1 MEIRWQGLFVL
12 LGTTD
17 AIREIRS
24 VRKRRG
30 DESIFG
36 YFYEIR
42 IWALKE
48 RVLFRFSFFLFGI
61 YFFHVQILRKIRDYE
76 LFREY
81 NRNVNDIY
89 LHI

>member
-48 RVLFRFSFFLFGI
+48 RVLFRFPSFFSAYIFSTSKFRVKFAI
-61 YFFHVQILRKIRDYE
+61 TSYFANIIE
-76 LFREY
+76 M
-81 NRNVNDIY
+81 
-89 LHI
+89 